1 MTDNLSNRTGF
12 FLGIGLIV
20 FIFAPIIPVVIQS
33 VAFQWYWPDLMPSS
47 WWWSVRGDAN
57 FPLAWDYVLSPY
69 SHIFEAAANTL
80 IISVSVTAVA
90 LVLCM
95 PAAKAIVSRHFK
107 WKHKVLPLFTLPLIV
122 PEMALALAFLAV
134 FIPMGLAGSYIGIV
148 LAHLIPVLPYM
159 MRVLVSVYEGLNP
172 SLEEQ
177 AMLLGAN
184 RRQRMVFITIPLL
197 LPGVLAGCLFTL
209 LVSSNIFLITFLVGQ
224 GKVETLPTLLFAKIG
239 GGALDATAAGITL
252 IAMVPGFLLL
262 LTTERYIRDYQRVGG
277 VVKAKRLSRQ

>member
-1 MTDNLSNRTGF
+1 MKRIIQNRTAF
-12 FLGIGLIV
+12 FLGIGLTI
-20 FIFAPIIPVVIQS
+20 FIIAPIIPVIIQS
-33 VAFQWYWPDLMPSS
+33 IAFQWHWPDILPSR
-47 WWWSVRGDAN
+47 WWWSVRGDTT

-69 SHIFEAAANTL
+69 SHVFEAVGNTL
-80 IISVSVTAVA
+80 IISVSVTFLA
-90 LVLCM
+90 LVLCL

-107 WKHKVLPLFTLPLIV
+107 WKHHVLWLFTLPLIV

-134 FIPMGLAGSYIGIV
+134 FIPMGLAGSFVGII

-159 MRVLVSVYEGLNP
+159 MRVLVSVYEGLNS

-184 RRQRMVFITIPLL
+184 RRQRMAFITIPIL
-197 LPGVLAGCLFTL
+197 LPGILAGCLFTL

-239 GGALDATAAGITL
+239 GGAIDATAAGITL
-252 IAMVPGFLLL
+252 IAMIPGFLLL

-277 VVKAKRLSRQ
+277 VDRTTGVSHQ